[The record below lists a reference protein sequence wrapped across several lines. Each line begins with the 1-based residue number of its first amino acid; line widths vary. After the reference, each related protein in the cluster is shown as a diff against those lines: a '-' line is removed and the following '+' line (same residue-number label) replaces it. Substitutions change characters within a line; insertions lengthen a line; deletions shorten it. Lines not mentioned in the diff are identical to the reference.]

1 MEKGQ
6 PWNALSDY
14 DTIASIVNSHFFVK
28 DYYIRDKDVIE
39 FRVDPLADL
48 KQSFTYVAKQLKLRG
63 FIAFLRKLNSDTI
76 LLVSKVIYVAHFSV
90 RTPLLLF
97 LIVIGTVIIDGWL
110 RVSAFMRIS
119 GLKFDPLL
127 FILLYALAVI
137 GIIGIHELGH
147 KMASSIHGVKSSL
160 PYFIP
165 GLPGVLPT
173 FGAVITSG
181 EPPLNRDALFDLGL
195 SGPIAGLI
203 VTLIV
208 AVPGALTSVPLTSLP
223 PVGEVQIL
231 PLDTGL
237 LMTIIFTLTGR
248 IQEEI
253 ILSPLGFAAWLGF
266 IITFLNLLPA
276 WQLDGGHIARAVL
289 GREKHRIAT
298 TISIIVLILLGYWLM
313 ALLLLILSTRRIEMK
328 LLDDVSPISK
338 GRKYIF
344 ILVMFL
350 IILLAPM
357 PFLL

>member
-14 DTIASIVNSHFFVK
+14 DIIASIVNSRFVVK
-28 DYYIRDKDVIE
+28 DYYIRDGNAIE
-39 FRVDPLADL
+39 FRVDPLTDL
-48 KQSFTYVAKQLKLRG
+48 KKSFADVAKQLKLRG
-63 FIAFLRKLNSDTI
+63 FIAFLRKLNSDII
-76 LLVSKVIYVAHFSV
+76 LLVGKVTYVAHFSKG
-90 RTPLLLF
+90 TPLLLF
-97 LIVIGTVIIDGWL
+97 LIVIGTVIVDGWL
-110 RVSAFMRIS
+110 RVSAFMGIS
-119 GLKFDPLL
+119 ELKFDPLL
-127 FILLYALAVI
+127 FTLLYAFAVM
-137 GIIGIHELGH
+137 GIVGTHELGH
-147 KMASSIHGVKSSL
+147 TIASSIHGVKSSL

-165 GLPGVLPT
+165 GLPGFLPT

-208 AVPGALTSVPLTSLP
+208 AIPGALTSMPSMNL
-223 PVGEVQIL
+223 EAQIL
-231 PLDTGL
+231 PLDTSL
-237 LMTIIFTLTGR
+237 LMTAIFTLTGR

-313 ALLLLILSTRRIEMK
+313 ALLLLVLSMRRMEMK
-328 LLDDVSPISK
+328 PLDDVTPISK

-344 ILVMFL
+344 ILVIFL
-350 IILLAPM
+350 AILLAPM
-357 PFLL
+357 PFLS